1 VVGADPSRHAGCRAI
16 RERKARHLMGDKSP
30 KQKNKQQQQKQ
41 HEKAQ
46 KAERRRPGGPAPGG
60 AELPKD
66 KK

>member
-1 VVGADPSRHAGCRAI
+1 
-16 RERKARHLMGDKSP
+16 MGDKSP

-46 KAERRRPGGPAPGG
+46 KAERRRPGGPAPG
-60 AELPKD
+60 ELPKD